1 MAAAYFA
8 CVNANGGVSGH
19 PIVYEILHPRRI
31 NPAQIAAAA
40 HKLVGDG
47 AIGTVGSISAI
58 ECTIDHA
65 YWEHL
70 GYLRD

>member
-8 CVNANGGVSGH
+8 CVNANGGVHGH
-19 PIVYEILHPRRI
+19 PIVYEILTEQI

-47 AIGTVGSISAI
+47 ALGIVGSISAI
-58 ECTIDHA
+58 ECTIDHG
-65 YWEHL
+65 YWERL
-70 GYLRD
+70 G